1 MILSFSLSF
10 FLTIFVDKGKKKFR
24 ILGCIC
30 RTIFTSFYLGFNKY
44 ITLFVKLFDDKLLY
58 LNSVLKEEGTIMF
71 RKMETFC
78 CLK

>member
-1 MILSFSLSF
+1 M
-10 FLTIFVDKGKKKFR
+10 
-24 ILGCIC
+24 
-30 RTIFTSFYLGFNKY
+30 IFTSFYLGFNKY
-44 ITLFVKLFDDKLLY
+44 IILFVKLFDDKLLY